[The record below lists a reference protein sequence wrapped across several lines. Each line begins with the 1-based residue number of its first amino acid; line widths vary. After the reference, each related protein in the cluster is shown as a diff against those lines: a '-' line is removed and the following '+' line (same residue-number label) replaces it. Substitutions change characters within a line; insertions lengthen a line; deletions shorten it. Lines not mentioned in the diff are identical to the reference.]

1 MDQVAVLEYV
11 FTDVYQPE
19 LSGRQTTMPP
29 CFLAPPPLLTLMP
42 TSGAQSDLWLLSF
55 LMNYGQEV

>member
-29 CFLAPPPLLTLMP
+29 CFLAPPPLSCLRQGLKVTHGF
-42 TSGAQSDLWLLSF
+42 SVS
-55 LMNYGQEV
+55 

>member
-29 CFLAPPPLLTLMP
+29 FSCPSSTLMP